1 MGPEKLRHIPI
12 DPALVA
18 YHVRRYLDSLEL
30 LSLTAEGV
38 AAHAAAHDRA
48 VENAGKLGSKSRIG
62 GTTPIYISFPL
73 SFCWSS

>member
-30 LSLTAEGV
+30 LSLTAEGSPPMQPPMI
-38 AAHAAAHDRA
+38 RLWKTRENWA
-48 VENAGKLGSKSRIG
+48 VSSRIG